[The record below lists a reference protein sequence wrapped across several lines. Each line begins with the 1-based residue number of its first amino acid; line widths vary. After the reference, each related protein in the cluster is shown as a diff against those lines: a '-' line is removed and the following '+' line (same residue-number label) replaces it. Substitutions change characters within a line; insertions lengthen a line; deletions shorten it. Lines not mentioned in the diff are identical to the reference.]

1 MNLLD
6 VKRQEIRNAL
16 TRYDGNKT
24 RAADALGISVRTIRS
39 LVADD
44 PQLREF
50 RVDPNWRAKHWQSI
64 QPTESSKMNTEVQKI
79 NEEKFD
85 TRTVVKTL
93 EGLMT
98 KVTEKDCTSETVNA
112 ACNCAGRI
120 TDLLRLHI
128 EVERMKIKR
137 GL

>member
-1 MNLLD
+1 MSLLEI
-6 VKRQEIRNAL
+6 KRKEIKQALIRN
-16 TRYDGNKT
+16 DGNKT
-24 RAADALGISVRTIRS
+24 RAAEDLGISIRTIRNV
-39 LVADD
+39 VADD
-44 PQLREF
+44 PSLREF
-50 RVDPNWRAKHWQSI
+50 KVGSAWNPPKQSLEPKEKEMSTEIRKVD
-64 QPTESSKMNTEVQKI
+64 
-79 NEEKFD
+79 EEKFD

>member
-6 VKRQEIRNAL
+6 VKRNEIRQAL
-16 TRYDGNKT
+16 IRNNGNKT
-24 RAADALGISVRTIRS
+24 KAAQDLGISLRTIRNV
-39 LVADD
+39 VADD
-44 PQLREF
+44 PNLREF
-50 RVDPNWRAKHWQSI
+50 RVESPWNPPKYNY
-64 QPTESSKMNTEVQKI
+64 QPKEQEMSTEVQKI

-128 EVERMKIKR
+128 EIERMKIKR